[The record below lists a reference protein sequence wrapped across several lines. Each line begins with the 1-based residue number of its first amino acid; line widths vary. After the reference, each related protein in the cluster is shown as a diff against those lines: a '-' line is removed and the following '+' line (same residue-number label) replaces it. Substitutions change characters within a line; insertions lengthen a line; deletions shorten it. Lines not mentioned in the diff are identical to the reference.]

1 MKSLQRPKKIK
12 AMGSDGKT
20 YSFLLKKEDDL
31 RNDARTMEFFY
42 MINYFLRKNP
52 KSRDSDL
59 CKCFLKFG
67 LACNIFN
74 TCNRYPYFCYSTYG
88 LSLGSDRV
96 D

>member
-1 MKSLQRPKKIK
+1 
-12 AMGSDGKT
+12 MGSDGKT

-59 CKCFLKFG
+59 CKC
-67 LACNIFN
+67 
-74 TCNRYPYFCYSTYG
+74 
-88 LSLGSDRV
+88 SLEFR
-96 D
+96 